1 MLSFKK
7 ASLYDMRLYFEWA
20 NDSIVREQ
28 SYNSG
33 TIDLENH
40 EIWFKSKLSD
50 NSCMMMIFEN
60 EENLKVGQIRIQKES
75 DSDALISIS
84 IALEHRGKSYGK
96 EMLEMATDFFLQLN
110 PNFTINAFIKEI
122 NLSSKYVF
130 EKAGFKFN
138 KMKRYENFNSFHYIK
153 IKQNENR

>member
-1 MLSFKK
+1 MLSFKE
-7 ASLYDMRLYFEWA
+7 ASLADMRLYFEWA

-40 EIWFKSKLSD
+40 ESWFRSKLSD
-50 NSCMMMIFEN
+50 NSCTMLIFEN
-60 EENLKVGQIRIQKES
+60 EENLKIGQIRIQKES
-75 DSDALISIS
+75 DSDALIGMS
-84 IALEHRGKSYGK
+84 IALQHRGKSYGK
-96 EMLEMATDFFLQLN
+96 EMLEMATFFFLQLN
-110 PNFTINAFIKEI
+110 PNFTINAFIKET

-138 KMKRYENFNSFHYIK
+138 EMRKYENFNSFHYIK
-153 IKQNENR
+153 NRTE

>member
-7 ASLYDMRLYFEWA
+7 ASLADMKLYFEWA

-33 TIDLENH
+33 TIDFENH
-40 EIWFKSKLSD
+40 ENWFRSKLSD
-50 NSCMMMIFEN
+50 NSCMMVIFEN

-75 DSDALISIS
+75 DYDAVIGIS

-96 EMLEMATDFFLQLN
+96 EMLEMATDFFLRLN
-110 PNFTINAFIKEI
+110 PNFTINAFIKET
-122 NLSSKYVF
+122 NLSSKNVF
-130 EKAGFKFN
+130 EKAGFKF
-138 KMKRYENFNSFHYIK
+138 KEMRKYENFNSFHYIK
-153 IKQNENR
+153 KEQNENR